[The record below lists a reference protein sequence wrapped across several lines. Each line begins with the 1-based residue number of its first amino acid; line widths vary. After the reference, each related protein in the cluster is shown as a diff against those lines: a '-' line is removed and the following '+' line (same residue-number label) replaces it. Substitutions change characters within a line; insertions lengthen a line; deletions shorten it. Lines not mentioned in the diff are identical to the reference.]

1 MLITDSDSYSAIEM
15 RHLRAL
21 VAVGRTSSF
30 SRAANELGYA
40 QSAVSQQIAA
50 LERIVGVALVERPGG
65 PRPVSL
71 TPQGQVLVRHA
82 ERMLARLA
90 VARGDLL
97 ALAAGE
103 AGHAA
108 HRHVPVGRRPAA
120 AGGGAAVP
128 GRPAGRR
135 DPPARGPERGGA
147 ARGRP
152 GGRARPRVRAHPR
165 PRSAVRVARA
175 GARPVGAARA
185 PRLRAGRAPAGAA
198 RGARRAADDRV
209 ADLDADR
216 RTSSR
221 GWPASGST
229 STSCSAPTT
238 T

>member
-21 VAVGRTSSF
+21 VAVGRTNSF

-103 AGHAA
+103 AGTL
-108 HRHVPVGRRPAA
+108 RIGTFQSVGAQLLP
-120 AGGGAAVP
+120 GGGAAVP
-128 GRPAGRR
+128 GRPAGGR
-135 DPPARGPERGGA
+135 DPPARGPEREGA
-147 ARGRP
+147 ARRRP
-152 GGRARPRVRAHPR
+152 GGRARSGVRADPR

-175 GARPVGAARA
+175 GARSVGAARA
-185 PRLRAGRAPAGAA
+185 PRLRAGGAPAGAA
-198 RGARRAADDRV
+198 GGARRAADDRV
-209 ADLDADR
+209 ADVDAG
-216 RTSSR
+216 RTTSRR